1 MAVSG
6 AASGQQAAAA
16 AAAAAAVVL
25 GKVASWAWQCPRV
38 RGRRG
43 RVDVEHGVRQQAWPR
58 PLRALVGLTH

>member
-6 AASGQQAAAA
+6 AASGQQAV

-43 RVDVEHGVRQQAWPR
+43 RVDVEHGVRQQAWPW
-58 PLRALVGLTH
+58 PLRALAGLTH